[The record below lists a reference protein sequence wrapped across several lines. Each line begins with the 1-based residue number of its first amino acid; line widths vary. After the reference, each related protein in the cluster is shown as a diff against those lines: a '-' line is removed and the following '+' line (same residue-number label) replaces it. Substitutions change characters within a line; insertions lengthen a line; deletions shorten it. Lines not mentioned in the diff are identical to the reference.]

1 MSAPHSPL
9 KWHRIQALAIK
20 EWHQIRRDRSVF
32 LIAIVLPILLLF
44 LFAYAV
50 SLDLKRVPIAMVL
63 ESDSAQAVSL
73 ASAFS
78 GSRYFTVHPERDRR
92 AASEALLEGRIR
104 GFVVIPENF
113 DALIHSGP
121 SQALIQV
128 INDGTQPNTA
138 NFVGAY
144 TQGVFN
150 QWIIQEFGV
159 QAKGVDL
166 VPRFRFNP
174 EVESRRFLIPGAIA
188 VVMTIIGTLLT
199 ALVIAREWERG
210 TMEAIFSTPISASEL
225 ILGKLIPYFLLGI
238 TATVV
243 ATLLAIY
250 VFDVPLRGSW
260 FSLMMNACCFL
271 IPALGQGLLISTT
284 SKNQFIASQVA
295 LFSGFLPAFLLSGFL
310 YQISTMPLPLRII
323 TQVIPARYFVDS
335 LQTVFLAGDLW
346 HVFLPNMAAML
357 FIGLFFLM
365 LVHRKTQK
373 TLDVGP

>member
-1 MSAPHSPL
+1 
-9 KWHRIQALAIK
+9 
-20 EWHQIRRDRSVF
+20 
-32 LIAIVLPILLLF
+32 
-44 LFAYAV
+44 V
-50 SLDLKRVPIAMVL
+50 SLDLKRVPIAVVL

-78 GSRYFTVHPERDRR
+78 GSRYFTVHPARDRR
-92 AASEALLEGRIR
+92 QASESLLEGRIR
-104 GFVVIPENF
+104 GFVVIPQNF
-113 DALIHSGP
+113 DALLHSGQSTP
-121 SQALIQV
+121 IIQV
-128 INDGTQPNTA
+128 VNDGTQPNTA

-144 TQGVFN
+144 TQGVFTN
-150 QWIIQEFGV
+150 WIQRESISNFQG
-159 QAKGVDL
+159 GDL

-210 TMEAIFSTPISASEL
+210 TMEALFSTPVSATEL

-260 FSLMMNACCFL
+260 LALMLSACCFL

-284 SKNQFIASQVA
+284 AKNQFIASQIA

-323 TQVIPARYFVDS
+323 THVIPARYFVDS

-357 FIGLFFLM
+357 GIGLFFLT
-365 LVHRKTQK
+365 LVHRKTKK
-373 TLDVGP
+373 TLDVSR

>member
-1 MSAPHSPL
+1 MSGHLAGAR
-9 KWHRIQALAIK
+9 WHRIQALTIK
-20 EWHQIRRDRSVF
+20 EFHQIRRDRSVF
-32 LIAIVLPILLLF
+32 LIAIVLPMLLLF

-50 SLDLKRVPIAMVL
+50 SLDLKRVPIAVVL

-78 GSRYFTVHPERDRR
+78 GSRYFTVHPARDRR
-92 AASEALLEGRIR
+92 QASESLLEGRIR
-104 GFVVIPENF
+104 GFVVIPQNF
-113 DALIHSGP
+113 DALLHSGQSTP
-121 SQALIQV
+121 IIQV
-128 INDGTQPNTA
+128 VNDGTQPNTA

-144 TQGVFN
+144 TQGVFTN
-150 QWIIQEFGV
+150 WIQRESISNFQG
-159 QAKGVDL
+159 GDL

-210 TMEAIFSTPISASEL
+210 TMEALFSTPVSATEL

-260 FSLMMNACCFL
+260 LALMLSACCFL

-284 SKNQFIASQVA
+284 AKNQFIASQIA

-323 TQVIPARYFVDS
+323 THLIPARYFVDS

-357 FIGLFFLM
+357 GIGLFFLT
-365 LVHRKTQK
+365 LVHRKTKK
-373 TLDVGP
+373 TLDVSQ